1 MPKPSKPAPVTQELF
16 PTDADQPKDFESAI
30 QELEKLVVEMEEGRL
45 SLEDSLAA
53 YKRGVSLSA
62 YCQRSLDNA
71 ETQIKA
77 LENGVLK
84 DFKPQGRNG
93 DA

>member
-1 MPKPSKPAPVTQELF
+1 
-16 PTDADQPKDFESAI
+16 
-30 QELEKLVVEMEEGRL
+30 MEEGRL

>member
-1 MPKPSKPAPVTQELF
+1 MPKTPKPPATNQELF
-16 PTDADQPKDFESAI
+16 PGTAEPKEFESAI